1 MTFCRIG
8 PAFINVNYV
17 FPGISS
23 TVARVKIAYGEDVK
37 GLLQAILADLA
48 NRGLNVP
55 PKEYVVLKTSIGVY
69 TDLSSRIPTAEAQ
82 ELLEPQALSDVF
94 EEVPKREWVHV
105 LVKPRFS
112 GMDFIYSMSKIDLF
126 ICLHKHREVFAQ

>member
-23 TVARVKIAYGEDVK
+23 KVARVKIAYGEDVK
-37 GLLQAILADLA
+37 GLLQAILADL
-48 NRGLNVP
+48 GLNGP
-55 PKEYVVLKTSIGVY
+55 SQEYVVLKTSIGVY